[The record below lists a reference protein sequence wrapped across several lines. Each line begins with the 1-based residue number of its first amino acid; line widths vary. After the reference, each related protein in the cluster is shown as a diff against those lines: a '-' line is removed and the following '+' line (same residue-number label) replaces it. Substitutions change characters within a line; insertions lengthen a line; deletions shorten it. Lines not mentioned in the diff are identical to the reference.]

1 MTDWVQEEAAR
12 QLEKAMNGPSFSH
25 LAFAESC
32 LRAGLREA
40 ARQCDAVAA
49 TWATFHLV
57 APGAAQDCAAKIR
70 ALAGEEPTKP

>member
-1 MTDWVQEEAAR
+1 MSDWVREEAAR
-12 QLEKAMNGPSFSH
+12 QAKDVNHPLAMG
-25 LAFAESC
+25 LAESC

-40 ARQCDAVAA
+40 ARQCDVVAA

-70 ALAGEEPTKP
+70 ALAGEEPTTP